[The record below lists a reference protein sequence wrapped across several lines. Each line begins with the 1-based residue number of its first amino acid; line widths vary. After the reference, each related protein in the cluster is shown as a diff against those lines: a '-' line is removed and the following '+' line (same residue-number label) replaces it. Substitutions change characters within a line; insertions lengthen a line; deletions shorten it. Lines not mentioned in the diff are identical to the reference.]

1 MHVTSLSSLSPLTSH
16 SFSSL
21 LFALSPLSYLPK
33 QVLKNAYDPGVLG
46 RQEGIVSL
54 PDDVLELIS
63 VVETFVASSEA
74 A

>member
-1 MHVTSLSSLSPLTSH
+1 ML
-16 SFSSL
+16 SL
-21 LFALSPLSYLPK
+21 LSLLTPPPRSLLSPLSHLLE

-46 RQEGIVSL
+46 QEGIVSL

-74 A
+74 V